1 MITGGQEG
9 GGAESWWSC
18 GWYCAYG
25 DGELVELCMVM
36 TLNLDS
42 GAWCNGA

>member
-1 MITGGQEG
+1 MVQRIGQAVDG
-9 GGAESWWSC
+9 TVH
-18 GWYCAYG
+18 G